1 VRLIYMHAT
10 AETGAALLKL
20 EYCDVLKLRPFYIGP
35 SERALVAEGAKVGR
49 KVVYFIPISF
59 SDMPHAIRVEP
70 QIDVFAVQVSAMDRA
85 GYFSLGLTGA
95 YSLAALERAKKIIVE
110 VNPNL
115 PRTFGA
121 GLVHVSDVAAIV
133 EGNSAIP
140 TLSHPEA
147 GGVDQQIA
155 DIIVPMVP
163 DRACV
168 QFSIGG
174 VPNMVASKL
183 AGHKDLGVH
192 SELLSDGIAE
202 LVECGAVSNR
212 FKRTNPGKTVFNVA
226 MGSQRLYD
234 LMHDNPTMECR
245 PADYVNDPR
254 VIGQNDNFIS
264 VNAMIE
270 IDLALSTCAPS
281 RPTNARSA

>member
-1 VRLIYMHAT
+1 
-10 AETGAALLKL
+10 
-20 EYCDVLKLRPFYIGP
+20 
-35 SERALVAEGAKVGR
+35 
-49 KVVYFIPISF
+49 
-59 SDMPHAIRVEP
+59 MPRAIRVEP

-147 GGVDQQIA
+147 GAVDQQIA

-168 QFSIGG
+168 QFGVGG
-174 VPNMVASKL
+174 VPNMVA
-183 AGHKDLGVH
+183 
-192 SELLSDGIAE
+192 
-202 LVECGAVSNR
+202 GASW
-212 FKRTNPGKTVFNVA
+212 
-226 MGSQRLYD
+226 
-234 LMHDNPTMECR
+234 
-245 PADYVNDPR
+245 PATR
-254 VIGQNDNFIS
+254 IS
-264 VNAMIE
+264 ACI
-270 IDLALSTCAPS
+270 
-281 RPTNARSA
+281 